1 MNVVTIESEAFKKLE
16 YLIERNA
23 QLTEQMANKEADRI
37 FTLAQAAEYLGVD
50 RRWVDTRKK
59 SIGYFREGRL
69 IRIRKSDIDKYLE
82 KHTIKTK

>member
-1 MNVVTIESEAFKKLE
+1 MNVVTIESEAFRRLE

-23 QLTEQMANKEADRI
+23 QLTEQMANKESDKI
-37 FTLAQAAEYLGVD
+37 LTLNQAAEYLGVTKQ
-50 RRWVDTRKK
+50 WVSTRKK
-59 SIGYFREGRL
+59 AIGFYKEGKI